1 MSEVGFRVY
10 EPNGVVAVGTNTQ
23 GVWPIAVLTITDE
36 YFARV
41 KFGNTQYTYAVYG
54 TIYAYDPPR
63 VFTSFEDKLLRR
75 TCTLNG
81 TDDTFAQGVIE
92 TTVTIPTN
100 YYNLP
105 AETLLIG
112 FSGQTVPEVKVALPT
127 PVKFS
132 DIYIIPIPTEVDVAS
147 LPEVTADVLSTELSI
162 KNSPQATAVPTYPA
176 DPRPPAS
183 GVFYAPSY
191 TSPAPDGCTPQVVS
205 YNALGY
211 PLYFGD
217 PCYDKWLASYN
228 LAKANTVVWEKVGA
242 SHSAKFYV
250 LGKGK

>member
-41 KFGNTQYTYAVYG
+41 KYGAVQYTYESYG
-54 TIYAYDPPR
+54 KTYTYDPPR
-63 VFTSFEDKLLRR
+63 VFTAFESNLLRR

-81 TDDTFAQGVIE
+81 TDDTFSQGVIE
-92 TTVTIPTN
+92 VPVSVTTGWYSMEAP
-100 YYNLP
+100 
-105 AETLLIG
+105 LIT
-112 FSGQTVPEVKVALPT
+112 FNSQTVPEVKVALPT

-132 DIYIIPIPTEVDVAS
+132 DIYVIPIPTEVDVAS

-162 KNSPQATAVPTYPA
+162 KNSPQATAVPKYPA
-176 DPRPPAS
+176 DPRPVMPFFS
-183 GVFYAPSY
+183 GTPTPSI
-191 TSPAPDGCTPQVVS
+191 DGCTPQPVS
-205 YNALGY
+205 YGAYGAPNYL
-211 PLYFGD
+211 GD
-217 PCYDKWLASYN
+217 PCYEKWIAAFD
-228 LAKANTVVWEKVGA
+228 LAKANTPVWEQVVA

>member
-36 YFARV
+36 YFARI
-41 KFGNTQYTYAVYG
+41 KFGDVQYTYDSFGRTY
-54 TIYAYDPPR
+54 TYDPPR
-63 VFTSFEDKLLRR
+63 VATTFESKLLRR

-81 TDDTFAQGVIE
+81 TDDTFAQSVIE
-92 TTVTIPTN
+92 TAVSTTFEMYNTTVP
-100 YYNLP
+100 
-105 AETLLIG
+105 LIS
-112 FSGQTVPEVKVALPT
+112 FNSQAVPEVKVALPT

-162 KNSPQATAVPTYPA
+162 KNSPQATAVPTYPT
-176 DPRPPAS
+176 DPRPVISMYGQVTSNGSVGCVPQATGS
-183 GVFYAPSY
+183 NSY
-191 TSPAPDGCTPQVVS
+191 
-205 YNALGY
+205 L
-211 PLYFGD
+211 GD
-217 PCYDKWLASYN
+217 PCHDKWLVSTN
-228 LAKANTVVWEKVGA
+228 LAKANTVVWEQVVA

-250 LGKGK
+250 LGKGR

>member
-41 KFGNTQYTYAVYG
+41 KFGDVQYTYESYG
-54 TIYAYDPPR
+54 KTYTYDPPR
-63 VFTSFEDKLLRR
+63 VSTAFEDKLLRR

-81 TDDTFAQGVIE
+81 TDDTFSQGVIE
-92 TTVTIPTN
+92 VPVSTTQGW
-100 YYNLP
+100 L
-105 AETLLIG
+105 AMEALLIT
-112 FSGQTVPEVKVALPT
+112 FNSQTVPEVKVALPT

-132 DIYIIPIPTEVDVAS
+132 DIYVIPIPTEVDVAS

-176 DPRPPAS
+176 DPRPVMPTFFGTVKTPTPSIDGCLPQPAS
-183 GVFYAPSY
+183 YNSY
-191 TSPAPDGCTPQVVS
+191 GFPD
-205 YNALGY
+205 
-211 PLYFGD
+211 YFGD
-217 PCYDKWLASYN
+217 PCYDKWIASYN
-228 LAKANTVVWEKVGA
+228 LAKANTVVWEQVVA